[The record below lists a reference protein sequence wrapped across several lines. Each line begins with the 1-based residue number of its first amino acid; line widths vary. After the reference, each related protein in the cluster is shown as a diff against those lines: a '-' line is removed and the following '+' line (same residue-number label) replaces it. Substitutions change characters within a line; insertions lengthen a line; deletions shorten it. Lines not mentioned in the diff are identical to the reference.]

1 MSQSSLMPEL
11 PVAPG
16 SDRSRPS
23 ALFSTL
29 MLLGVGS
36 ALMLAAPGLLRSLRV
51 LLSARVP
58 GSSLPPLFEVTLGL
72 LGVLALGSAVVGVVL
87 DLRTRVRGL
96 RWRRRRQRQPWEEY
110 LMETDALVGA
120 PPVGVPPLRL
130 HQGNSARPAPVDAGG
145 SVREQNHAHDAR
157 PAQPLRSVEATPWP
171 LGSGH
176 APRNQG
182 RVATVTRL
190 GLPVTP
196 LPEGKALP
204 SSPPASLR
212 AARSPA
218 WHEPAVATPFPFSVW
233 NYHDNSPEGSADD
246 ALGKTLTRGWLWT
259 VLIAAAIG
267 VAGALLMRNLGIS
280 IHF

>member
-1 MSQSSLMPEL
+1 MTQSSLMPEL
-11 PVAPG
+11 PGAPD
-16 SDRSRPS
+16 SDRPRPS
-23 ALFSTL
+23 ALFSAL
-29 MLLGVGS
+29 MLFGVGS

-51 LLSARVP
+51 LLLARVP

-87 DLRTRVRGL
+87 DLRTRVRGF

-110 LMETDALVGA
+110 LMETEALVGA
-120 PPVGVPPLRL
+120 PPVGAPPLRL
-130 HQGNSARPAPVDAGG
+130 HQGNAARPAPVDVGG
-145 SVREQNHAHDAR
+145 SAREQSHPHNAR
-157 PAQPLRSVEATPWP
+157 PGQPLRSVEATPWP

-176 APRNQG
+176 EPRNQG

-190 GLPVTP
+190 GLPATP

-204 SSPPASLR
+204 SSPPPSRR

-218 WHEPAVATPFPFSVW
+218 WHEPAVVTPYPFSVW
-233 NYHDNSPEGSADD
+233 NYHDNSPEGSMDKAF
-246 ALGKTLTRGWLWT
+246 GKTLTRGWLWT

-267 VAGALLMRNLGIS
+267 VAGALLMRKLGIS
-280 IHF
+280 IHS